1 MEIPYK
7 QKFSDGGFVNCTQVP
22 PKAPPPPLERP
33 LGGIA
38 IGVLIDMLVKN
49 DYRDYRQGQIEHELL
64 YRLTYL
70 SVNHGGA
77 PYIIPADATFR
88 HELSGTPR
96 DARDIASDPYQTAVV
111 TAPTTLIGRVD
122 LDRKALEL
130 KAATDRMVV
139 RTVLQRFGFD
149 RLRDVTNDKLQEVY
163 NALDCALMDHTTRS
177 NTTYYHRL
185 HGECRY
191 LRPHPDDGALW
202 VMSKLC
208 EYADYYYFD
217 CESDELRTE
226 PWPAT
231 PKVEM
236 IEFSNGEVLGDPHPA
251 WPADLH
257 TFQER
262 LAFQRGVAAA
272 RQVDSMDKRGGAAYA
287 ALREV
292 LDMALDQASAGK
304 GKERHAPNGERFE
317 DQRMLSISRL
327 LVSEYGMAY
336 QVCKKVS
343 EGLILPTTER
353 KVAELLGAINY
364 IAGIVIYLRGKDIE
378 AEDNHQ

>member
-64 YRLTYL
+64 HRLTHL
-70 SVNHGGA
+70 TVNHGGA

-88 HELSGTPR
+88 HELSDTPR
-96 DARDIASDPYQTAVV
+96 DARDVASDPYQEATV
-111 TAPTTLIGRVD
+111 TAPATLIGRVG
-122 LDRKALEL
+122 LNSKALEL

-139 RTVLQRFGFD
+139 RTVLQRFGFN
-149 RLRDVTNDKLQEVY
+149 RLHDVTDDKLQEVY

-185 HGECRY
+185 HGECNY
-191 LRPHPDDGALW
+191 LCPHPDDGALW
-202 VMSKLC
+202 VMCKSH
-208 EYADYYYFD
+208 EFRDYYFD
-217 CESDELRTE
+217 CEKSELRDE
-226 PWPAT
+226 PWPAS
-231 PKVEM
+231 PEVEKTD
-236 IEFSNGEVLGDPHPA
+236 FRNGEVLGAPHPD
-251 WPADLH
+251 WPADLR

-262 LAFQRGVAAA
+262 SAFQRGVAAA
-272 RQVDSMDKRGGAAYA
+272 RQVDSLDKRGGPAYA
-287 ALREV
+287 SLREV
-292 LDMALDQASAGK
+292 LDHALDQASAGK

-364 IAGIVIYLRGKDIE
+364 IAGIVIYLREKDIE